1 MLWEPMSYYWA
12 RTVFFF
18 FLRKCP
24 TFERRNAIFEEKA
37 YYFGEEVA
45 ILPQKD
51 PVFCR
56 LWYFLEKV

>member
-1 MLWEPMSYYWA
+1 M
-12 RTVFFF
+12 
-18 FLRKCP
+18 
-24 TFERRNAIFEEKA
+24 IFEEKA